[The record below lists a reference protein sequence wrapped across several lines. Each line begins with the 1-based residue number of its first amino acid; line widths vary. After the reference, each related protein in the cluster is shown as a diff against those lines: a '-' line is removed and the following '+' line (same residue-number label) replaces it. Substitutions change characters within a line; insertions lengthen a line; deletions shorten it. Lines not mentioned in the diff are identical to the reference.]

1 MTQIRKLNL
10 VSIAG
15 LVLVFG
21 GLIGITLGIY
31 LNGKAS
37 DGLKSLDAVYAAQAR
52 YMSYDDDGNFT
63 DRGTVE
69 GGNAI
74 LSLIEDDWAFPLD
87 RGNLDPND
95 TLVNTP
101 DELMV
106 QYGTISYHT
115 LHGTQTVVLDEDVE
129 YKGEFFAAGTYEV
142 PVDGRYFSDLDR
154 SHPLEGPVRNQ
165 AWTPLAFGLLGN
177 LIGRVDQIVT
187 GGGMANTF
195 LAARG
200 IDVGKSLCEHDLA
213 GSAREIMAR
222 AEAADQAA
230 EAARRPWMGRIP
242 RPVRFSFSAKTSL
255 SKKNSVAR
263 AWPISARP
271 KARRSSAAKNVTY
284 CEPSDPTARRRAKTF
299 RSGIKS

>member
-115 LHGTQTVVLDEDVE
+115 LHGSVTVVLDEDVE
-129 YKGEFFAAGTYEV
+129 YKDEFFAAGTYEV

-165 AWTPLAFGLLGN
+165 AWSPLAFGLLGN
-177 LIGRVDQIVT
+177 LIGGMNSDYQA
-187 GGGMANTF
+187 GMAHFMSWSIFMGLGLMFSVAGAFIT
-195 LAARG
+195 
-200 IDVGKSLCEHDLA
+200 VGGVQLD
-213 GSAREIMAR
+213 RRAR
-222 AEAADQAA
+222 AAVEGKVEEKKVAQVGIGIPAHAAGD
-230 EAARRPWMGRIP
+230 
-242 RPVRFSFSAKTSL
+242 
-255 SKKNSVAR
+255 
-263 AWPISARP
+263 
-271 KARRSSAAKNVTY
+271 
-284 CEPSDPTARRRAKTF
+284 
-299 RSGIKS
+299 